1 MGRVIHASQNFA
13 DRTMSERENNMV
25 TLPETKDL
33 ILHLE
38 DGWLTIWLNR
48 PDVRNALSNPMIAEL
63 RSVLETI
70 SGTPSIRGIS
80 FRGKGGMFCSGG
92 DLKGFKAMFHGQ
104 VQDPEAVV
112 ATSRAIGELF
122 LRIDTMPQ
130 VVVMMVEGAAMAG
143 GLGMVCAGDVVIV
156 TKDAKFALTEP
167 TIGIPAAQIAPYVV
181 QRIGS
186 APARRIMLTA
196 ARLDGTEAGRLGL
209 ADFVAEDA
217 ADLERIEAEV
227 RGGVLRCAPEAN
239 AMTKQIVQATE
250 QLDNRA
256 MIAFAAER
264 FARGMISEEAREGIG
279 AFLEKRKPSWSVK
292 IKP

>member
-1 MGRVIHASQNFA
+1 ML
-13 DRTMSERENNMV
+13 
-25 TLPETKDL
+25 TLPETQDL

-48 PDVRNALSNPMIAEL
+48 PDVRNALSNPMIDEL

-70 SGTPSIRGIS
+70 SGDHSIRGIS
-80 FRGKGGMFCSGG
+80 FRGKGGTFCAGG
-92 DLKGFKAMFHGQ
+92 DLKGFKAMFHGES
-104 VQDPEAVV
+104 QDPEAVA

-186 APARRIMLTA
+186 TPARRIMLTA
-196 ARLDGTEAGRLGL
+196 ARLDGTEAGSLGL
-209 ADFVAEDA
+209 ADFVADDA
-217 ADLERIEAEV
+217 TDLERIEAEV
-227 RGGVLRCAPEAN
+227 RAGVLRCAPVAN
-239 AMTKQIVQATE
+239 AITKDIVRAT
-250 QLDNRA
+250 QRLDNKA
-256 MIAFAAER
+256 MIAFAAEG
-264 FARGMISEEAREGIG
+264 FAQGMISDEAREGIG
-279 AFLEKRKPSWSVK
+279 AFLEKRSPSWSVK
-292 IKP
+292 IRQEKT